1 MRRMTPLDAA
11 WLTVDSRDTPMHVA
25 TLVILSKPKN
35 AAPSYLQDLVDE
47 FQGARSFVP
56 PWNLRIRQSA
66 LKNVLPVVEVSDEVR
81 MRKNRAGGDAID
93 AHVRREFDRQR
104 AGDGVQSRLRS
115 AIRRVVL

>member
-66 LKNVLPVVEVSDEVR
+66 LKNVLPVV
-81 MRKNRAGGDAID
+81 
-93 AHVRREFDRQR
+93 
-104 AGDGVQSRLRS
+104 
-115 AIRRVVL
+115 